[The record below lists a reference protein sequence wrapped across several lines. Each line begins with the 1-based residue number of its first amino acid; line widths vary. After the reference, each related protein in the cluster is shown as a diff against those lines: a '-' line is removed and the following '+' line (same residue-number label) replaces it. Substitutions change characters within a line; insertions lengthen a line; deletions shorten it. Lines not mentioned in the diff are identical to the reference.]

1 MLYCFFWIFNYI
13 QYCLCYIYMI
23 LDDFGGTPPLF
34 SEKKYIYIYTSL
46 VHPDLNFLPV
56 FLCFS
61 GSRYAY
67 TYLYIYIYI
76 IWINK
81 EINKFTPSI
90 GPVSKTV
97 SKSQRFSR
105 SPQVERIP
113 RFGSTGCEPFEHLYE
128 ALGILGSLGRE
139 KNWAMR
145 SSKAGKMCA
154 QKWCNIIYRLYSVHH
169 IYIYIYIPYV

>member
-1 MLYCFFWIFNYI
+1 ML
-13 QYCLCYIYMI
+13 YIYMI
-23 LDDFGGTPPLF
+23 LDDFGGTPHF
-34 SEKKYIYIYTSL
+34 FRKKNIYIAGASRPEL
-46 VHPDLNFLPV
+46 FAG
-56 FLCFS
+56 FS
-61 GSRYAY
+61 MFFRLQVCVYIS
-67 TYLYIYIYI
+67 IYIYI

-139 KNWAMR
+139 KKWAMR

-154 QKWCNIIYRLYSVHH
+154 QKWCTIIYRLYSVHH